1 MHINTIVRSGNE
13 FKLMIISDVVFGD
26 ASFVASDWRL
36 LMGVL
41 GHAGFCKHLTSVF

>member
-13 FKLMIISDVVFGD
+13 FKLMIISDVVCVGD
-26 ASFVASDWRL
+26 AGFIASDWRL

-41 GHAGFCKHLTSVF
+41 GHAGFC

>member
-13 FKLMIISDVVFGD
+13 FKLMIISDVVCCVGD

-41 GHAGFCKHLTSVF
+41 GHAGFC